1 MTSKTLKEVFME
13 EAASGVT
20 EVSGRESN
28 QRIIEYFSTTTIKAT
43 DDAVPWCSAMMNWA
57 VNQIGMT
64 GTDSA
69 ASASW
74 AKWGESLKKPADGCI
89 IGFIREDGSGHVGI
103 YIGEDQYNYKIL
115 GGNQSDTVKI
125 SNFAKTKDDE
135 GTRTWYF
142 RRPKTVLNSTTIIA
156 GTVGAAAGG
165 VVLGTEVYKD
175 MATTTETQVEIPSV
189 PNVSKTEGLVIGGD
203 VLSALLVL
211 FTFGITVWERVKKIR
226 QLGV

>member
-1 MTSKTLKEVFME
+1 ME

>member
-1 MTSKTLKEVFME
+1 ME

-142 RRPKTVLNSTTIIA
+142 RRPKTVLNSATIVA

>member
-1 MTSKTLKEVFME
+1 MTSKTLKGVFME
-13 EAASGVT
+13 EAASGIT

-28 QRIIEYFSTTTIKAT
+28 PRIIEYFSTTTIMAT

-74 AKWGESLKKPADGCI
+74 AKWGERLKKPVDGCI

-125 SNFAKTKDDE
+125 SNFAKVKDYE

-142 RRPKTVLNSTTIIA
+142 RRPKTVLNSATIVA
-156 GTVGAAAGG
+156 GTVGATAGG
-165 VVLGTEVYKD
+165 IVLGTEVYKD
-175 MATTTETQVEIPSV
+175 MAATTGTQVEIPSV
-189 PNVSKTEGLVIGGD
+189 PNVSNTEGLVIGGD

-211 FTFGITVWERVKKIR
+211 FTFGITIWERVKKIR

>member
-13 EAASGVT
+13 EAASGIT

-28 QRIIEYFSTTTIKAT
+28 SRIIEYFSTTTIKAT

-74 AKWGESLKKPADGCI
+74 AKWGEALKKPADGCI

-142 RRPKTVLNSTTIIA
+142 RRPKTVLNSATIVA
-156 GTVGAAAGG
+156 GTVGATAGG

-211 FTFGITVWERVKKIR
+211 FTFGITIWERVKKIR